1 MISFLLALL
10 CAFLVGLAVASGIL
24 LRFRL
29 SGRGGRR
36 GPTLDDAAVRS
47 IIERGILVTDED
59 EPLDLDQIDEEE
71 RRFWS
76 EKWDE
81 PEEW

>member
-1 MISFLLALL
+1 
-10 CAFLVGLAVASGIL
+10 ASGIL

-29 SGRGGRR
+29 SGRGRR
-36 GPTLDDAAVRS
+36 GVPTLDDAAVRS
-47 IIERGILVTDED
+47 IIERGIIVTDED

-81 PEEW
+81 PE

>member
-29 SGRGGRR
+29 SGRGGR
-36 GPTLDDAAVRS
+36 GVPTLDDAAVRS
-47 IIERGILVTDED
+47 IIERGIIVTDED

>member
-1 MISFLLALL
+1 MLSFMLALVS
-10 CAFLVGLAVASGIL
+10 AFLVGLTVASGIL
-24 LRFRL
+24 LRYRL
-29 SGRGGRR
+29 SGRGRR
-36 GPTLDDAAVRS
+36 SPTVDDAAVRT
-47 IIERGILVTDED
+47 ILEKGVLVTDED
-59 EPLDLDQIDEEE
+59 EPLDLESIDEEE